1 MNETIAYLG
10 LIEDEAILLDAAA
23 IELAA
28 LDHPGVE
35 LKPYVALLNRM
46 VTQLGSQHGDCDVPR
61 ERAEALSAVIVGHY
75 GFRGDSQ
82 HYDDPANADLIAVM
96 SRRRGL
102 PVALAILYVALARRV
117 GWEAQAINMPGHV
130 LVRVGIGTDAVI
142 LDPFNGGEEVDG
154 RRLAALLARVLGRGA
169 TLLPQH
175 LAPMSNRTVLV
186 RLLLNQATRAAQAG
200 DTERALALYQRMTL
214 IAPAGSGLW
223 WERVRLEQALGRS
236 SDARASLSAMLE
248 ITRDPDQRTHISAA
262 LDALP
267 R

>member
-82 HYDDPANADLIAVM
+82 HYDDPANADPAVPL
-96 SRRRGL
+96 G
-102 PVALAILYVALARRV
+102 
-117 GWEAQAINMPGHV
+117 Q
-130 LVRVGIGTDAVI
+130 LVV
-142 LDPFNGGEEVDG
+142 NVDG
-154 RRLAALLARVLGRGA
+154 
-169 TLLPQH
+169 PQH
-175 LAPMSNRTVLV
+175 W
-186 RLLLNQATRAAQAG
+186 
-200 DTERALALYQRMTL
+200 LALVSPVPIPQ
-214 IAPAGSGLW
+214 PGPNGW
-223 WERVRLEQALGRS
+223 
-236 SDARASLSAMLE
+236 
-248 ITRDPDQRTHISAA
+248 
-262 LDALP
+262 
-267 R
+267 